1 MLKIIQD
8 TMKNKTALQELMEW
22 MIEESEVI
30 PVDPGDVYQKAKE
43 LLPKEKEQIIAS
55 WENGFWEGCEEE
67 LSGNSGLQYYN
78 EQYEK

>member
-1 MLKIIQD
+1 ME
-8 TMKNKTALQELMEW
+8 NKTALQELMEW

-43 LLPKEKEQIIAS
+43 LLAKEEDQIITS

-78 EQYEK
+78 ETYGK